1 MKDKLI
7 CWDTSVLIEYMTEKE
22 PGRIRDIQTVIQSI
36 DSGQYKLTFSTLV
49 YVEVLESTMPG
60 KSINKF
66 DEFLENI
73 DMVTTF
79 AVDVIIAKKAQN
91 IRNRIPKTIST
102 PDAVHIATA
111 IVSGAQFFHTFD
123 GALLKLSG
131 TPEVDGIAITACT
144 IPEMNYSF
152 L

>member
-49 YVEVLESTMPG
+49 YVEVLESAMPG
-60 KSINKF
+60 KSIKKF
-66 DEFLENI
+66 DEILENI

-79 AVDVIIAKKAQN
+79 AVDIIIAKKAQD

-111 IVSGAQFFHTFD
+111 IISEAQFFHTFD
-123 GALLKLSG
+123 ESLLKLSG

-144 IPEMNYSF
+144 IPGMHY
-152 L
+152 